1 PKTLPGARSAK
12 ARGTSATVGLGGHR
26 SQGATLAPRPAT
38 TAAAPTA
45 SIAVLLRSEGPGSG
59 RATSVISPDPRNS
72 NAASRPAVRTVTA
85 LRPSVA
91 LTGTP
96 TRPSPRAVR
105 RGDAYSRATAP
116 VPAVP
121 GARAP

>member
-1 PKTLPGARSAK
+1 M
-12 ARGTSATVGLGGHR
+12 LGR
-26 SQGATLAPRPAT
+26 
-38 TAAAPTA
+38 AAMIAVLLAPTA

-85 LRPSVA
+85 VRPSVA
-91 LTGTP
+91 ITGTP
-96 TRPSPRAVR
+96 TRASTSAVL
-105 RGDAYSRATAP
+105 GGGAYSSVSAP

-121 GARAP
+121 AAGAPSPVFPIGATRVTWGIVSEGGAGRNAME